1 MQTRSS
7 STAQSNGWKR
17 MAAERLVAVTQRV
30 VEVPSYGELRDS
42 LDQEWSVWLTACGF
56 TPVPV
61 PNRLEDV
68 AAFLA
73 RLDVV
78 GAILTGGNNLTLDS
92 YEVHE
97 HVEDAYESR
106 DVTER
111 AVLDFCAEN
120 DLPAIG
126 YCRGMQ
132 MLQAHGGGRLS
143 RLDGGPVGHVAELH
157 EVALLSESWRDLADA
172 TKIEVNSYHNYG
184 FRAEDVGPEWEVTAI
199 TETDGIVEG
208 FVHRSLPFLG
218 VGWHPERENPSRDF
232 DRRLI
237 LAWLGGTEV
246 DWTAIGASDL

>member
-1 MQTRSS
+1 
-7 STAQSNGWKR
+7 
-17 MAAERLVAVTQRV
+17 MAADRLVAVTQRV
-30 VEVPSYGELRDS
+30 VEVPSYGEVRDS
-42 LDQEWSVWLTACGF
+42 LDQEWGVWLAACGF

-73 RLDVV
+73 RLGVV

-92 YEVHE
+92 YDVNE

-132 MLQAHGGGRLS
+132 MLHAYGGGRLS
-143 RLDGGPVGHVAELH
+143 HLDGGPVGHVAETH
-157 EVALLSESWRDLADA
+157 EISLLSDTWRTLADA

-184 FRAEDVGPEWEVTAI
+184 FRVGDVSPEWEVTAI
-199 TETDGIVEG
+199 TEPDGIVEG
-208 FVHRSLPFLG
+208 FVHTRLPFLG
-218 VGWHPERENPSRDF
+218 VGWHPERENPAGDF
-232 DRRLI
+232 DRQLI
-237 LAWLGGTEV
+237 LAWLGGTEE
-246 DWTAIGASDL
+246 DSMSIDASTA